1 MAVMSKSPLRMTVSG
16 GGAGTGVKELDFAR
30 LNKLALAIEEVA
42 DDDQISLSALR
53 ELADD
58 NNQELSHYV
67 AAVALCT
74 ELRWTAPQAVVARV
88 CVGNCQKSG
97 AISII
102 DKITDEL
109 GRDPALAKLVTLSS
123 SACLKQCEQAPACEI
138 VSPHGNAMLAPTTAV
153 AIVAALREI
162 IAS

>member
-1 MAVMSKSPLRMTVSG
+1 MSG

-42 DDDQISLSALR
+42 DNDQISLAALR

-74 ELRWTAPQAVVARV
+74 ELVWAAPQAITARI

-97 AISII
+97 AIAII
-102 DKITDEL
+102 DRVTAEL
-109 GRDPALAKLVTLSS
+109 DRDVALAKLVTVSS

-138 VSPHGNAMLAPTTAV
+138 VSPHGNAMLAPTTAE
-153 AIVAALREI
+153 AIVAALRELS
-162 IAS
+162 AS

>member
-1 MAVMSKSPLRMTVSG
+1 MNKTPLRMTVSG

-30 LNKLALAIEEVA
+30 LNKLALAIEDVA
-42 DDDQISLSALR
+42 SDDQISLAALR

-74 ELRWTAPQAVVARV
+74 ELRWTAPQTVVAKI

-97 AISII
+97 AIALI
-102 DKITDEL
+102 DKVTVALD
-109 GRDPALAKLVTLSS
+109 RDPALAKLVTVSS

-138 VSPHGNAMLAPTTAV
+138 ASPHGNAMLAPTTAD
-153 AIVAALREI
+153 AIIAALRELV
-162 IAS
+162 AS